1 MIKQTL
7 SQMNRRNF
15 LHYTGAASLISTGI
29 FSPVTLLAN
38 KPFPE
43 FEGFEGLL
51 KNLINLNDDRVS
63 KIMELQEKD
72 PESKNYGGVCDGWKI
87 YTPGSTGGLIKIL
100 AISFTQP
107 NSKYY
112 LDENLI
118 EPMELAAKYLLKVQH
133 SDGTIDLLSTNFHST
148 PDTGFVVEPL
158 CATYKLLEK
167 TQFDGKNALLNLL
180 EVFLKKAGEAFI
192 VGGIHTPNHR
202 WVVSMALSR
211 LNELFPNKK
220 YVKRIDEWLREGI
233 DIDADGQYEERSTY
247 IYTPL
252 TNRCLVTMAKLL
264 GRPELLEP
272 VRKNLDM
279 TLYYIHPNG
288 EVATEASGRQDQF
301 RVGFMEHYYV
311 PLRFM
316 ALHDKNG
323 QFANLVNQIEKT
335 VPEKLLSY
343 LVYLLED
350 SIYNGELPK
359 TTKLP
364 DNYIKE
370 FPHSYLARIRRGNI
384 DATILA
390 KNPTFFTLTKG
401 KAVLASLRLAS
412 AFFGRGQFETEKVER
427 VGASFVLKWDFT
439 WGYFQP
445 LLEGEKP
452 NYELSFDV
460 DRRRRKQ
467 SEVQHA
473 NAQVTISEKDGVFE
487 LEFEVGGTENVPL
500 AVEMAFRNG
509 GTLTGVEKSM
519 YEKGAFLLKEGKGK
533 YRFENDEIEFG
544 SGHAEH
550 EWIRIRGGLP
560 KPDGDCVYLTG
571 FTPFKKKITIG

>member
-1 MIKQTL
+1 
-7 SQMNRRNF
+7 MNRRNF

-29 FSPVTLLAN
+29 ISPVTLLAT

-51 KNLINLNDDRVS
+51 KNLISLNDGLVP
-63 KIMELQEKD
+63 KIMDLQESD
-72 PESKNYGGVCDGWKI
+72 PNSKYFGGVCDSWKI

-100 AISFTQP
+100 ACSFTQE
-107 NSKYY
+107 NSEYF
-112 LDENLI
+112 LDEKLVDSMI
-118 EPMELAAKYLLKVQH
+118 LAAKQLLEVQH

-158 CATYKLLEK
+158 CACYKLLNQ
-167 TQFDGKNALLNLL
+167 TQFDGKHELLGLL
-180 EVFLKKAGEAFI
+180 EKFLKKAGEAFI

-233 DIDADGQYEERSTY
+233 DIDADGQYEEQSTY

-252 TNRCLVTMAKLL
+252 TNRCLVTMSKLL
-264 GRPELLEP
+264 KRSELLEP

-311 PLRFM
+311 PLRYM
-316 ALHDKNG
+316 ALKDKNG

-350 SIYNGELPK
+350 PVYKSELPK
-359 TTKLP
+359 TKTLP

-370 FPHSYLARIRRGNI
+370 FPHSNLARIRHGNV

-401 KAVLASLRLAS
+401 KAVLASLRMAS
-412 AFFGRGQFETEKVER
+412 AFFGRGQFKTEKVER
-427 VGASFVLKWDFT
+427 VGDSFILKWNFT

-452 NYELSFDV
+452 NYELPFDI
-460 DRRRRKQ
+460 DRRRREK

-473 NAQVTISEKDGVFE
+473 NAQIIISEKDGVFE
-487 LEFEVGGTENVPL
+487 LDFEVSGTENLPL
-500 AVEMAFRNG
+500 AIEMAFRNG
-509 GTLTGVEKSM
+509 GSLTGVEKSSH
-519 YEKGAFLLKEGKGK
+519 ENGAFLFKEGKGK
-533 YRFENDEIEFG
+533 YRFEDDEIEFG
-544 SGHAEH
+544 IGHVEH
-550 EWIRIRGGLP
+550 EWIRIRGGLE

>member
-1 MIKQTL
+1 
-7 SQMNRRNF
+7 MNRRNF

-29 FSPVTLLAN
+29 ISPVTLLAT

-51 KNLINLNDDRVS
+51 KNLISLNDGLVP
-63 KIMELQEKD
+63 KIMDLQESD
-72 PESKNYGGVCDGWKI
+72 PNSKYFGGVCDSWKI

-100 AISFTQP
+100 ACSFTQE
-107 NSKYY
+107 NSEYF
-112 LDENLI
+112 LDEKLVDSMI
-118 EPMELAAKYLLKVQH
+118 LAAKQLLEVQH

-158 CATYKLLEK
+158 CACYKLLNQ
-167 TQFDGKNALLNLL
+167 TQFDGKHELLGLL
-180 EVFLKKAGEAFI
+180 EKFLKKAGEAFI

-233 DIDADGQYEERSTY
+233 DIDADGQYEEQSTY

-252 TNRCLVTMAKLL
+252 TNRCLVTMSKLL
-264 GRPELLEP
+264 KRSELLEP

-311 PLRFM
+311 PLRYM
-316 ALHDKNG
+316 ALKDKNG

-350 SIYNGELPK
+350 PVYKSELPK
-359 TTKLP
+359 TKTLP

-370 FPHSYLARIRRGNI
+370 FPHSNLARIRHGNV

-401 KAVLASLRLAS
+401 KAVLASLRMAS
-412 AFFGRGQFETEKVER
+412 AFFGRGQFKTEKVER
-427 VGASFVLKWDFT
+427 VGDSFILKWNFT

-452 NYELSFDV
+452 NYELPFDI
-460 DRRRRKQ
+460 DRRRREK

-473 NAQVTISEKDGVFE
+473 NAQIIISEKDGVFE
-487 LEFEVGGTENVPL
+487 L
-500 AVEMAFRNG
+500 
-509 GTLTGVEKSM
+509 
-519 YEKGAFLLKEGKGK
+519 
-533 YRFENDEIEFG
+533 D
-544 SGHAEH
+544 
-550 EWIRIRGGLP
+550 
-560 KPDGDCVYLTG
+560 
-571 FTPFKKKITIG
+571 